1 VRHDQPQRFNPRARV
16 GRDIAHDLDASIH
29 LTNQEAFDIEE
40 FVKLFELEL
49 Q

>member
-1 VRHDQPQRFNPRARV
+1 LSQHVERLQAALAS
-16 GRDIAHDLDASIH
+16 IAHDLDASIH